1 MRALLVF
8 VILAVSA
15 LAQDVEI
22 RPIEQPDRGARLW
35 KVSMATLAVASAV
48 DAHSS
53 WGKCCES
60 NALLRSPD
68 QRFGSR
74 AAFIKTA
81 ALGGQLSFQAFAAK
95 RSKKM
100 RTLFTVL
107 NFGTSVALSAVAAHN
122 YGVPQP
128 SGGLR

>member
-1 MRALLVF
+1 MRAMLLLFVLTTSVF
-8 VILAVSA
+8 
-15 LAQDVEI
+15 AQEPGI

-35 KVSMATLAVASAV
+35 KASLVTLAVASAV

-60 NALLRSPD
+60 NPLLKSPD

-74 AAFIKTA
+74 AAFIKAA
-81 ALGGQLSFQAFAAK
+81 ALGGQISFQAFAAN

-128 SGGLR
+128 AAR